1 MKQSLPT
8 YAQYLAYAKTKRFQP
23 LSEKSFNSLVSAGFN
38 PLTNEFP
45 FNF

>member
-1 MKQSLPT
+1 MPT
-8 YAQYLAYAKTKRFQP
+8 YTEYLAYAKSKGFQP

-38 PLTNEFP
+38 PISNEFP